1 MKLIDFPHLHMFVFY
16 DAMQKKF
23 DKKCLRI
30 LPAGIYRV
38 QVLFLYKRP
47 STVGTTREWDLFMGG
62 PYMMKYGMYFE
73 ALFCHSLTNISL
85 YVLLNG

>member
-1 MKLIDFPHLHMFVFY
+1 MTPC
-16 DAMQKKF
+16 KKMRNF
-23 DKKCLRI
+23 DNKCLRI
-30 LPAGIYRV
+30 LPAGIYRG